1 MTPTVAYWA
10 SLIIGFAA
18 ILLVYMRTGGALAR
32 TREAFTDGDAD
43 ADATTTTTTTAG
55 ATTTTAGTTTTT
67 AGATTAGATSAP
79 AVATGTLSADG
90 KSYIEN
96 ITGPNFVGT
105 EPFIYLT
112 SFSDK
117 TRGGEHDVYT
127 PADGRWY
134 SFTDQ
139 AKAFSVVSANGVP
152 QKVRHTG
159 ISLKNVTLN
168 GPSSGAFR
176 DAKSS
181 VPWEAPSFTAVWYGA
196 NMLVGAAETS
206 KATLF
211 RLMCQT
217 PARIEIYLTP
227 APSGDG
233 VFVKADIGDQT
244 YSLSETPIPLTT
256 FAAAGNNVL
265 YAFTYKKCAA
275 SECADGELAFYI
287 GTTAYRVPLAPAP
300 SLPIVLA
307 NWNAQINTYGTL
319 DMTMYAFAFFQT
331 VLLPAE
337 LAKLSEYFTA
347 EYNNYGATIAR
358 MQQLAAAN
366 QNAAGAA
373 SAASAQAEDL
383 SSQLAMCKA
392 SSAAA
397 PAEES
402 ADPTKWHIKAPAG
415 ATAASGDLS
424 MCSAL
429 NLKAAVAKKA
439 AVDDAA
445 AKSAAAIAAAAAAA
459 AAAPAAAP
467 ATATAPT
474 TASAAADATAWW
486 RIPYT
491 PNMDSVAAVAPPA
504 ALTGAVAAAPRADP
518 RKAPETLWT
527 GIYRQSV
534 AQGDLNAAIATAAG
548 DPVPTTSP
556 VAPVAVQDSVA
567 AEDTEVKSSSISS
580 LFSKLFS

>member
-18 ILLVYMRTGGALAR
+18 ILLVYMKTGGALAW
-32 TREAFTDGDAD
+32 TREAFADGDTTD
-43 ADATTTTTTTAG
+43 TTTTGDTTATPPPATPPPATPPPTAPTPPSG
-55 ATTTTAGTTTTT
+55 AA
-67 AGATTAGATSAP
+67 A
-79 AVATGTLSADG
+79 ATGTLSADG
-90 KSYIEN
+90 KHYIEN
-96 ITGPNFVGT
+96 IAGPNFVST

-134 SFTDQ
+134 SFTDPS
-139 AKAFSVVSANGVP
+139 KAFSIVSANGVP
-152 QKVRHTG
+152 QTVRHTG
-159 ISLKNVTLN
+159 ISLKNVTMN
-168 GPSSGAFR
+168 GPSSAAFR
-176 DAKSS
+176 DTKSS
-181 VPWEAPSFTAVWYGA
+181 VPWEVSSFTTVWYGA

-227 APSGDG
+227 SPAGDG
-233 VFVKADIGDQT
+233 MYVKADIGNQT

-265 YAFTYKKCAA
+265 YAFSYKKCTA
-275 SECADGELAFYI
+275 SECADGELSFYI

-300 SLPIVLA
+300 TLPIVLA

-319 DMTMYAFAFFQT
+319 EMTLYAFAFFQT

-347 EYNNYGATIAR
+347 EYNNYGVTLAL
-358 MQQLAAAN
+358 MQQLSAAN

-373 SAASAQAEDL
+373 SAASAQADDL
-383 SSQLAMCKA
+383 ASQLAMCKA

-397 PAEES
+397 TAEEES
-402 ADPTKWHIKAPAG
+402 DPTKWHIKAPAG

-424 MCSAL
+424 MCSPL
-429 NLKAAVAKKA
+429 NLKAALAKKA
-439 AVDDAA
+439 AVDEAA

-459 AAAPAAAP
+459 AAPAAAP
-467 ATATAPT
+467 KTATAPT

-504 ALTGAVAAAPRADP
+504 ALTGAVATEPRADP
-518 RKAPETLWT
+518 RKTPETLWT

-548 DPVPTTSP
+548 DPVPATNP

-567 AEDTEVKSSSISS
+567 AEDAEVKSSSISS
-580 LFSKLFS
+580 MFSKLFS